1 VIFVEHYLLI
11 YDRRA
16 GKIVRRKRFKASDA
30 ALAAR
35 FEAERE
41 FREEPDVEI
50 VVLSADSWEALMQ
63 THSRYFKRVQE
74 LAGSALKRD
83 ALAS

>member
-1 VIFVEHYLLI
+1 MEHYLLI

-63 THSRYFKRVQE
+63 THSRYFNRVQE